1 MRTPF
6 ATALSL
12 CLLACGPNTPSEPSP
27 SEASPAHPAAAEA
40 PQRDDAKWKYF
51 GEPFT
56 VATAAKG
63 ADILAAPE
71 QHAASPVRFTGE
83 LTQVCQKMGCW
94 AVVRDDAGHN
104 VRITMKDHAFGIDKD
119 TAGRACDVEGRLV
132 AKKVDPKQLEHYSEE
147 GATDHPE
154 AGKDV
159 AWSLV
164 ASSVAVAR
172 P

>member
-1 MRTPF
+1 
-6 ATALSL
+6 
-12 CLLACGPNTPSEPSP
+12 
-27 SEASPAHPAAAEA
+27 
-40 PQRDDAKWKYF
+40 
-51 GEPFT
+51 
-56 VATAAKG
+56 
-63 ADILAAPE
+63 
-71 QHAASPVRFTGE
+71 
-83 LTQVCQKMGCW
+83 
-94 AVVRDDAGHN
+94 
-104 VRITMKDHAFGIDKD
+104 MKDHAFGIDKD

-132 AKKVDPKQLEHYSEE
+132 AKKVDPKQPDHYSEE